1 MGLMCHGRGIKGLRG
16 CDTAISK
23 TPLSPSF
30 EPPHQLGRLARCELS
45 VCCGTDLNEQ
55 L

>member
-1 MGLMCHGRGIKGLRG
+1 MCHGRGIKALRG

-30 EPPHQLGRLARCELS
+30 EPPGRPAIPKCPKDEERRR
-45 VCCGTDLNEQ
+45 
-55 L
+55 